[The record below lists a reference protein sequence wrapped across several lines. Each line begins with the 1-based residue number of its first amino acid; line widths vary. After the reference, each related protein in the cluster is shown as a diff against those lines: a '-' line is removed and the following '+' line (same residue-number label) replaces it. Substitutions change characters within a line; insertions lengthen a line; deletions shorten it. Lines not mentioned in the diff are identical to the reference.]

1 MKLRSII
8 FSLTLLFSFNLLNA
22 QCGSHKKS
30 SHTSSWNNHS
40 DLVDIVSNSDD
51 FSTLTVALKTAG
63 LVKTLQSDGPFTVFA
78 PTNAAFAKL
87 PDGTVSSLLKPNNK
101 SQLSKVLTYHVIEG
115 RFTAKDVINGIK
127 SSDGKFEI
135 QTVSGDKLIASIES
149 DTVLLTDENGNKSAI
164 LQTDLDASNGIAHVI
179 DSVVLPQ

>member
-1 MKLRSII
+1 MKLHSTI
-8 FSLTLLFSFNLLNA
+8 FSLLFLFSFQFLSA

-30 SHTSSWNNHS
+30 HHASSWNNHS

-63 LVKTLQSDGPFTVFA
+63 LVKTLQGDGPFTVFA

-87 PDGTVSSLLKPNNK
+87 PDGTVASLLKPNSK

-127 SSDGKFEI
+127 SSNGKFEI
-135 QTVSGDKLIASIES
+135 QTVSGDKLIASLES
-149 DTVLLTDENGNKSAI
+149 NTVLLTDENGNKSAI